1 MTETGK
7 AALARAAMSAVEP
20 LVELFL
26 ELGITSPEAE
36 SLLRGVFV
44 HTARKWLASQS
55 RSGEAPSDV
64 RVSLVTGVHRNFVR
78 RILAEPPRIAAA
90 REQKGGGASRL
101 LEAWHSDPVYLDSS
115 GKPRDLPEKDHEPS
129 FYSLA
134 AAYLPGAA
142 PGVVLEELRRA
153 GLVQLLAEHRV
164 RVRSRAYKTQGIS
177 VGNVGEMGSRA
188 RELLETLRHNLRNP
202 ASPLFCE
209 AIRVLNID
217 ASRLSAVRNV
227 INRRAST
234 FLTAMENELAIEAEK
249 ASPGGRRDRI
259 KVGLTV
265 FETERPAKRQE

>member
-1 MTETGK
+1 MTETDK

-55 RSGEAPSDV
+55 RSGEAPSEV

-101 LEAWHSDPVYLDSS
+101 LEGWHSDPVYLDSS

-217 ASRLSAVRNV
+217 ASRLSAVRNI

-249 ASPGGRRDRI
+249 ASPGGRRNRV

>member
-1 MTETGK
+1 MPDQKT
-7 AALARAAMSAVEP
+7 ALARAAMTAVEP

-55 RSGEAPSDV
+55 PSGEGPSDV

-90 REQKGGGASRL
+90 REQKGAGASRL
-101 LEAWHSDPVYLDSS
+101 LEAWHSDPAYLDSS
-115 GKPRDLPEKDHEPS
+115 GKPRDLPERDHEPS

-177 VGNVGEMGSRA
+177 IGNVGEMGSRA

-209 AIRVLNID
+209 ATRVLNID
-217 ASRLSAVRNV
+217 ASRLTAVRNI

-234 FLTAMENELAIEAEK
+234 FLTAMESELAIEAEK
-249 ASPGGRRDRI
+249 ASSGGRRNRV

-265 FETERPAKRQE
+265 FETERPAKRPE